1 MINELLKSKLWTIG
15 IIVVFIGIISSIL
28 IPTIFLS
35 FELIMGIFLVLIG
48 IVMIYQIF
56 KPENS
61 YHKFKEV

>member
-1 MINELLKSKLWTIG
+1 MFNKLLKNKLWTIG
-15 IIVVFIGIISSIL
+15 IIIVFIGIILSQL
-28 IPTIFLS
+28 FPTIFLS

-56 KPENS
+56 KPENT

>member
-1 MINELLKSKLWTIG
+1 MFNKLLKNKLWTIG
-15 IIVVFIGIISSIL
+15 IIIVFIGIILSQL

-56 KPENS
+56 KPENT